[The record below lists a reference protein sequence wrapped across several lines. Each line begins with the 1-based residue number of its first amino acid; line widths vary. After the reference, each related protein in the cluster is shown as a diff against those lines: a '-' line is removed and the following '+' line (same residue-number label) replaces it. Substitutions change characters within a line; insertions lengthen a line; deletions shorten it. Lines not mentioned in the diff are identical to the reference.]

1 MVGGII
7 MRLFGLGSFEW
18 LIILLIAVI
27 LFGVGR
33 ITKVGKN
40 LEQSL
45 RSFRHDSHEEEI
57 TGEFR
62 VIDDETERN

>member
-1 MVGGII
+1 

-18 LIILLIAVI
+18 LILLLIIVI

-33 ITKVGKN
+33 ISKIGKN

-45 RSFRHDSHEEEI
+45 RSFKHDLHEEEI
-57 TGEFR
+57 DGEFKI
-62 VIDDETERN
+62 IDDETKRN